1 MITQASIEEVKNQI
15 DIIDIVSHYIEI
27 KKMGATYKACCPFH
41 DEKTPSFVI
50 NQNKGFYHCFGC
62 GASGD
67 GITFVMEYEKLSYPE
82 AIEKLAQMYNISLS
96 YTQSTQKQSD
106 TRIFEIMQ
114 RFYRQS
120 LKNDVIDY
128 LLNRGLSREIIES
141 FELGYAP
148 SNFEIMSF
156 MNANALNLQE
166 ACDYGILGVDSENN
180 LKRYY
185 ARLTQRVIFPIRSAQ
200 NKIIGFGGRTL
211 GDHQAK
217 YINSPQTKVFN
228 KSKVLYGY
236 EKAKD
241 SIFKQE
247 EIIISEGY
255 LDVIML
261 HQAGFTNAVAT
272 LGTSLTKEHLP
283 LLSKGN
289 PRVIVAY
296 DGDKA
301 GYNAAFRAATLL
313 SLANKEG
320 GVVFFEGGLDPA
332 DMVKEGKIA
341 ELKNIFSS
349 PLPFIPFVLNEIA
362 SKYDLHNPLKKDQ
375 CLKEELEYLKQLP
388 VVVQEEYRDFLASLL
403 KLPRQLI
410 KTKGSY
416 IKEARQ
422 EENLSG
428 AGGDFY
434 TLAEKIIIKSILE
447 DSSLMDLALN
457 YLQEDMFISQKE
469 AFVALMHNNLSHSL
483 LVGILLDNKIL
494 SLPKEGL
501 KKQIIMLLYRYYE
514 GQKNAL
520 SNQTKMTLR
529 EKSYLLRKY
538 QNYLEKLKK
547 GELVIYEST
556 STF

>member
-15 DIIDIVSHYIEI
+15 DIVDIISHYIEV

-41 DEKTPSFVI
+41 DEKTPSFVV

-106 TRIFEIMQ
+106 TKIFEIMQ

-120 LKNDVIDY
+120 LKSNVRQY
-128 LLNRGLSREIIES
+128 LLDRGLREETIES
-141 FELGYAP
+141 FELGFAP

-156 MNANALNLQE
+156 MNANAINLQE
-166 ACDYGILGVDSENN
+166 ACDYGILGVDNENN

-241 SIFKQE
+241 SIFKLE

-289 PRVIVAY
+289 PKVIVAY

-301 GYNAAFRAATLL
+301 GYSAAFRAATLL

-320 GVVFFEGGLDPA
+320 GVVFFEGGMDPA
-332 DMVKEGKIA
+332 DMVKEGKIT
-341 ELKNIFSS
+341 ELKNIFSN
-349 PLPFIPFVLNEIA
+349 PVPFVPFVLNEIA

-388 VVVQEEYRDFLASLL
+388 IVIQEEYKDFLASLL
-403 KLPRQLI
+403 RLPRQLI
-410 KTKGSY
+410 KTKK
-416 IKEARQ
+416 IHTNEAKQ
-422 EENLSG
+422 ERNVESL
-428 AGGDFY
+428 GGDFY

-447 DSSLMDLALN
+447 DNSLMDLALN
-457 YLQEDMFISQKE
+457 YLKEEMFLSQKE
-469 AFVALMHNNLSHSL
+469 AFRALIHNDLTHSL